1 MKKRTL
7 RYLFLFMA
15 ALQFSA
21 CHNDDTDSGAEG
33 VLTTQYVRDIFYD
46 EVLAQADL
54 NDPRGVAEVGFV
66 VGESSMPEIETGNVY
81 KAEMPEQKRFT
92 AYINGLEKN
101 TRYYLR
107 PYLCDKQGNV
117 RYGMEIIFQTA
128 NVIVDYVT
136 MGPASFSEE
145 NHSAKTLAV
154 TGHVTSL
161 GGAPRLIEYGAY
173 YWIKGSPETRMKQS
187 VLIPDDESIGANKP
201 FTVYLSGLQAE
212 TEYEIEV
219 YARNLRR
226 EQYAEIIQAK
236 TMAVTAPSV
245 ELTEVK
251 NVTTTSAVVEGR
263 IISLGN
269 DPETAFGVYFGQNG
283 TAPDSQIELDSKEED
298 ENGGYRFIG
307 LVRGLK
313 ANTSYY
319 FQAYVKN
326 DH

>member
-128 NVIVDYVT
+128 NVIVDYVRWDLQVF
-136 MGPASFSEE
+136 PR
-145 NHSAKTLAV
+145 
-154 TGHVTSL
+154 
-161 GGAPRLIEYGAY
+161 RLI
-173 YWIKGSPETRMKQS
+173 PQR
-187 VLIPDDESIGANKP
+187 LLP
-201 FTVYLSGLQAE
+201 
-212 TEYEIEV
+212 
-219 YARNLRR
+219 
-226 EQYAEIIQAK
+226 
-236 TMAVTAPSV
+236 
-245 ELTEVK
+245 
-251 NVTTTSAVVEGR
+251 
-263 IISLGN
+263 
-269 DPETAFGVYFGQNG
+269 
-283 TAPDSQIELDSKEED
+283 
-298 ENGGYRFIG
+298 
-307 LVRGLK
+307 
-313 ANTSYY
+313 
-319 FQAYVKN
+319 
-326 DH
+326 